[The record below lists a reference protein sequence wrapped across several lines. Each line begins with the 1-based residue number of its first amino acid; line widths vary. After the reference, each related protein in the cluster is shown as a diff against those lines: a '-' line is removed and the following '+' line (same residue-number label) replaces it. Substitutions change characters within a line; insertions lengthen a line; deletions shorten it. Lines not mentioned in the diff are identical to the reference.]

1 MEAELRARPKANR
14 LAMVLPQRRAEDD
27 RSLTRKRREILAGST
42 GLFVH
47 RGGTLRS
54 RYLATGLAVAGLAL
68 AGWWF
73 VKPAGGA
80 VDVTPYRTAQAD
92 RGPIIATVR
101 ATGTLNPVST
111 VLVGSQLSGQIVEI
125 LADYNAQVK
134 AGQVVA
140 RLASDQIRARRDAAA
155 ADLAQARSDL
165 GVRKAQADRARA
177 TRARAESTL
186 NDLAAQRERAA
197 AQLAD
202 ARRNLARQQELF
214 ARGVGSQVAL
224 DAARTQ
230 ADVQT
235 AALASAEAQI
245 GSARAEIIGLD
256 ADIALADAQAK
267 TAEALI
273 LQRQARL
280 TDAEIDLERTD
291 IRSPV
296 EGVVVQRQV
305 ELGQTVAASLSAPTL
320 FLIAQDLREIEIY
333 ANIDEADVGR
343 LRPGQIATFTVTA
356 YPERSFQ
363 GRLKL
368 VRLGAT
374 TIQNV
379 VTYTAVITVSNAD
392 LALLPGMTANLQ
404 IVTEERQNVLRV
416 PNAALRFRPPAGV
429 AVQLPEA
436 RRPASLTEPGDEGGT
451 RPGSGPGSGQG
462 GAQGGGQ
469 AAQAAFRERL
479 VAEVKP
485 TPEQLQAIDAILAE
499 GREATR
505 AARAGLS
512 PEERRALN
520 AQQRRE
526 NAAKIAQALDPER
539 RKAFEALVAEGRARA
554 GGGVPGRVHVLDAK
568 GEPKAVSVRT
578 GVSDGALTE
587 IISGDIAEGTKLI
600 TGGGPKSTAT
610 PPATAPRGPRLF

>member
-1 MEAELRARPKANR
+1 
-14 LAMVLPQRRAEDD
+14 
-27 RSLTRKRREILAGST
+27 LAGLGVL
-42 GLFVH
+42 GL
-47 RGGTLRS
+47 
-54 RYLATGLAVAGLAL
+54 GLAGYWYVR
-68 AGWWF
+68 
-73 VKPAGGA
+73 PAGGA
-80 VDVTPYRTAQAD
+80 ADVTPWRTVQAD

-140 RLASDQIRARRDAAA
+140 RLSSDQIRARRDAAA

-165 GVRKAQADRARA
+165 SVRKAQAERARA

-186 NDLAAQRERAA
+186 RDLAAQKERAV
-197 AQLAD
+197 AQRAD
-202 ARRNLARQQELF
+202 AERNFTRQKELF

-230 ADVQT
+230 SEVQA
-235 AALASAEAQI
+235 AALNSAEAQI
-245 GSARAEIIGLD
+245 ASAKAETVGLD
-256 ADIALADAQAK
+256 VDIGLADAQVM
-267 TAEALI
+267 TGEAVI
-273 LQRQARL
+273 QQRQARL
-280 TDAEIDLERTD
+280 TDSEIDLERTQ

-296 EGVVVQRQV
+296 DGVVVQRQV
-305 ELGQTVAASLSAPTL
+305 DLGQTVAASLSTPTL

-333 ANIDEADVGR
+333 ANIDESDVGR
-343 LRPGQIATFTVTA
+343 LKPGQIATFSVSAFPDRT
-356 YPERSFQ
+356 FQ

-379 VTYTAVITVSNAD
+379 VTYTAVISVSNAD

-404 IVTEERQNVLRV
+404 LVTEERRDVLRV

-429 AVQLPEA
+429 GVTLPEA
-436 RRPASLTEPGDEGGT
+436 RRPANLPQGSEDAPRVGGAA
-451 RPGSGPGSGQG
+451 

-469 AAQAAFRERL
+469 GGGQAAAAAFRERL
-479 VAEVKP
+479 MGEVKP
-485 TPEQLQAIDAILAE
+485 TPEQAKAIDAILAE
-499 GREATR
+499 AREGAR

-512 PEERRALN
+512 PDERRALGQ
-520 AQQRRE
+520 QQRRE
-526 NAAKIAQALDPER
+526 SAARIAQALDPER
-539 RKAFEALVAEGRARA
+539 RKLFETMQAQGLARNG

-587 IISGDIAEGTKLI
+587 IISGDLAEGAKII
-600 TGGGPKSTAT
+600 TGGGPK
-610 PPATAPRGPRLF
+610 PAGAPAGGSPAPRGPRLF